1 MNSVSWKN
9 RIFPVVGA
17 LLVVLLC
24 SALLYLG
31 ENVGLSD
38 NGDFRRVLLVNNLE
52 YVDDTNHY
60 YLFKQD
66 YKMIVEGETFKEK
79 AQSVYRIDAENEIYT
94 SPHFQIVKLSKL
106 LNLIWNTISG
116 QAETTY
122 NIAWLAAIYIFMLA
136 LAAWGIFTFV
146 QDMKKPLRNAVLVL
160 FLVIFCD
167 AGYVLYFNSFYG
179 EPLQYVVLMMLISV
193 GLMIYKRPSIP
204 KVIYFYVS
212 LYFFSGAKLA
222 NVPYAIIVSLLAAV
236 IMILRKDRKFK
247 VTVILS
253 AVVSIG
259 FMINLYVSIPDWMQN
274 DTTYQAVFFGITKES
289 DTPEKD
295 LKWLGVDEKYTCLV
309 NTHAYMDEEEYPVDV
324 NSEEFKHDF
333 YDKVSK
339 LDILFFYIFHPKRF
353 VEKLNIAIESS
364 AYVRPPN
371 AGNSSSVIM
380 ETTNRW
386 SIWSNVRVALKF
398 LYSPVI
404 IYAIFILLTI
414 YIILVDIFLI
424 YHRKKESTNRLYM
437 LCGTNVL
444 ILGLWINL
452 MLPILGN
459 GEADI
464 AKHMFLF
471 TNCIDILFAVM
482 VIGLFTMR
490 KSRAVMSV
498 CAVAALTGS
507 FYVTMPNKVVTFG
520 TYQGKPIKWEVVSR
534 YNDNSMILVTKNPIT
549 EAIFDDKSNLW
560 EDSELREWLNDDFL
574 AEFTESE
581 KAKIK
586 PVTNEIVLAYDD
598 KDLAVAGDH
607 AHYWNYTRSQ
617 VDDLSKTAYHY
628 YVEDK
633 VYIPTLDMLE
643 DISVR
648 GPYWVLCPY
657 TNNSTMNRY
666 MNSDGFI
673 LHTNVSNERGVR
685 AVIKYDTNE

>member
-9 RIFPVVGA
+9 RIFPFIGA
-17 LLVVLLC
+17 LMVVILC
-24 SALLYLG
+24 SLLLYAG

-52 YVDDTNHY
+52 YADETNHY

-66 YKMIVEGETFKEK
+66 YKMTVHGETFKEK
-79 AQSVYRIDAENEIYT
+79 AKSVYRIDAENEIYS
-94 SPHFQIVKLSKL
+94 SPHFQVIKLSKL
-106 LNLIWNTISG
+106 LNLISNTLSG
-116 QAETTY
+116 KDETTY
-122 NIAWLAAIYIFMLA
+122 NIAWLAAIYISMLA
-136 LAAWGIFTFV
+136 MAAWGIFTFV
-146 QDMKKPLRNAVLVL
+146 QDMKKPIRYAILAL

-167 AGYVLYFNSFYG
+167 AGYILYFNSFYG

-204 KVIYFYVS
+204 KVIYFYIS
-212 LYFFSGAKLA
+212 LYFFAGSKLA
-222 NVPYAIIVSLLAAV
+222 NVPYSIIVSMLAAV
-236 IMILRKDRKFK
+236 IMILRKDKKFK
-247 VTVILS
+247 ITVI
-253 AVVSIG
+253 AAAAVSIG

-274 DTTYQAVFFGITKES
+274 DTTYQAVFFGIVKES

-295 LKWLGVDEKYTCLV
+295 LEQLGVDTKYTCLV
-309 NTHAYMDEEEYPVDV
+309 NTHAYMDEAEYPVDIT
-324 NSEEFKHDF
+324 SEEFKRDF

-339 LDILFFYIFHPKRF
+339 MDILMFYLFPPKRF
-353 VEKLNIAIESS
+353 VKKLNIAIESS

-371 AGNSSSVIM
+371 AGNSSTVIM
-380 ETTNRW
+380 ETTDRW

-398 LYSPVI
+398 LYSPVV

-414 YIILVDIFLI
+414 YIVLVDIFLI
-424 YHRKKESTNRLYM
+424 YHRKKESPNRLYM

-452 MLPILGN
+452 MLPIIGN

-490 KSRAVMSV
+490 KQRAILSV
-498 CAVAALTGS
+498 CAVTALTS
-507 FYVTMPNKVVTFG
+507 AFYITMPNKVITFG
-520 TYQGKPIKWEVVSR
+520 TYEGKPLKWEVVSR
-534 YNDNSMILVTKNPIT
+534 YNDNSMILVTKDPVT
-549 EAIFDDKSNLW
+549 ETIFDSNSNLW
-560 EDSELREWLNDDFL
+560 EDSELREWLNNDFL
-574 AEFTESE
+574 AEFSDDER
-581 KAKIK
+581 KKIK
-586 PVTNEIVLAYDD
+586 PVTNEVILPYDY
-598 KDLAVAGDH
+598 KNLAVAGDH

-617 VDDLSKTAYHY
+617 VDDLAKTAYHY
-628 YVEDK
+628 YIDDLVF
-633 VYIPTLDMLE
+633 IPTLEMLE
-643 DISVR
+643 DIEVR

-657 TNNSTMNRY
+657 ANNSGMNRY

-673 LHTNVSNERGVR
+673 LHTNVTNERGVR
-685 AVIKYDTNE
+685 AVIKYDTSQ